1 MRNREA
7 PIIPEKK
14 SETDT
19 DNFARM
25 EERINASERE
35 HPFVTAAEDKD
46 TASKKV
52 FLIIFQALISVIE
65 SSTKTHKFGFWKF
78 Q

>member
-1 MRNREA
+1 MTFINNDLDINWDTLRNSKA

-35 HPFVTAAEDKD
+35 HPFLTTADDKD
-46 TASKKV
+46 DSSKKV
-52 FLIIFQALISVIE
+52 TCRLENYRLIV
-65 SSTKTHKFGFWKF
+65 
-78 Q
+78 